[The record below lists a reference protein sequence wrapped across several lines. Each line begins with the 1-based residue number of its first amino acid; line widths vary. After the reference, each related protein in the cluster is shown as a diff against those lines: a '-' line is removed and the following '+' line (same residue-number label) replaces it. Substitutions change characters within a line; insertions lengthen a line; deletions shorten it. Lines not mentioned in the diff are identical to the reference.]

1 MKTKSPYRKSCRISD
16 GKIREIVRYFSL
28 DLPAIKTTELTR
40 LNPKTVDNWYGY
52 IRKVLLWEMN
62 RESDEMFSWTVEL
75 DETYCWPKRVK
86 GKRWRWAGMKTI
98 VFGLLKRDG
107 KVYAEVVPDVKARTL
122 KPIIRKKIAPD
133 SEVNTDGWW
142 AYDGLVDMG
151 YAKHYRVHHG
161 ANEFARGNQH
171 VNGIESFWSYLK
183 RRFTMFNGVKKS
195 YFHLY
200 LQETVFRYNTRIQ
213 KKNLY
218 KEILKLLRKF
228 NSQS

>member
-1 MKTKSPYRKSCRISD
+1 
-16 GKIREIVRYFSL
+16 
-28 DLPAIKTTELTR
+28 
-40 LNPKTVDNWYGY
+40 
-52 IRKVLLWEMN
+52 
-62 RESDEMFSWTVEL
+62 
-75 DETYCWPKRVK
+75 
-86 GKRWRWAGMKTI
+86 
-98 VFGLLKRDG
+98 
-107 KVYAEVVPDVKARTL
+107 
-122 KPIIRKKIAPD
+122 
-133 SEVNTDGWW
+133 
-142 AYDGLVDMG
+142 MG